1 MQSRS
6 VLLMASAVVFALPLI
21 SGAQTKRAFAL
32 ADLLGAVRLSDPQL
46 SPDGKR
52 VLFTR
57 TTTVVATGKRNA
69 DIWSVPADG
78 SAQSSVFIGGDKS
91 ENTPR
96 YSADGATL
104 VFISTR
110 DGAPQVYVSGADG
123 ATPKRVTNVSGG
135 VQAPLI
141 ISNDGKRIAYVV
153 DVFPQCADDACN
165 ARTRDALEKDP
176 VKMRTLTSL
185 GYRHWDEWRE
195 GIRHHVYITELANGA
210 TRDVT
215 PGDFDAPQHFYE
227 DNAIAFSPDGA
238 TLAFSSNHEGR
249 DKEMSSTNRDIFLVP
264 VTGGST
270 RTLTTNAAADEQPL
284 YSPDGRTIAVRAQRR
299 AGNEADRWFLDLYD
313 VATGTRKTL
322 FPRVDMSVNDFRF
335 TPDGRAIWFLANDK
349 GTHNLYSVTLDGAAP
364 KLVAKGGAIA
374 QFAVGPSFAVVA
386 KSSLTAPTDLY
397 RVAADGAAKA
407 LTSDNS
413 SWTAQVEMPSVST
426 EKVTG
431 AVGASV
437 QYWLLKPPGFSP
449 TRKYPVVFLI
459 HGGPQSDWADGWS
472 TRWNPALWASQG
484 WVVAAPNPRG
494 STGFGQKFVDE
505 ISQDWCGKVMTDLNA
520 VFGAVEKM
528 PFVDSQR
535 MGIAGA
541 SYGGY
546 AVDWIIAHDNRF
558 KAAVTHDGVFNLESM
573 ALTTEELWFSD
584 HEFGGKPWTPVAR
597 ANFAKCSP
605 HLAAQNIKT
614 PTLIITNE
622 QDFRVPVDQGLQ
634 MFTVLRRTGVP
645 SQALSFPDEGHWVLG
660 TLNSKRWH
668 ESVFGW
674 MNKYLEPSAKPVP

>member
-6 VLLMASAVVFALPLI
+6 VLLMASAVVLALPSN
-21 SGAQTKRAFAL
+21 SGAQAKRPFAL
-32 ADLLGAVRLSDPQL
+32 ADLLGAVRLGDPQL
-46 SPDGKR
+46 SPDGRR

-57 TTTVVATGKRNA
+57 TTTVAATGKRNA

-78 SAQSSVFIGGDKS
+78 SAPASMFIGGEKS

-96 YSADGATL
+96 YSADGSTL

-123 ATPKRVTNVSGG
+123 ARPKRVTNVSGG

-153 DVFPQCADDACN
+153 DVYPQCADEACN
-165 ARTRDALEKDP
+165 TRTRDAAEKDP

-195 GIRHHVYITELANGA
+195 GIRHHVYVTEIADGA
-210 TRDVT
+210 THDVT
-215 PGDFDAPQHFYE
+215 PGDFDAPQHNYE

-238 TLAFSSNHEGR
+238 TLAFSSNHDGR

-264 VTGGST
+264 VTGGSS
-270 RTLTTNAAADEQPL
+270 RKLTTNAAADEQPL
-284 YSPDGRTIAVRAQRR
+284 YSPDGKTIAVRAQRR
-299 AGNEADRWFLDLYD
+299 AGNEADRWYLDLYD

-322 FPRVDMSVNDFRF
+322 FPSVDMSVNDFRF
-335 TPDGRAIWFLANDK
+335 TPDGQAIWFLASDK
-349 GTHNLYSVTLDGAAP
+349 GTHNLYSVTLAGGAP
-364 KLVAKGGAIA
+364 KLVAQGGAIA
-374 QFAVGPSFAVVA
+374 QFAMGPSFAVVA

-397 RVAADGAAKA
+397 RVAADVAAKA
-407 LTSDNS
+407 LTSDNA

-431 AVGASV
+431 AVGAAV

-449 TRKYPVVFLI
+449 TKKYPVVFLI
-459 HGGPQSDWADGWS
+459 HGGPQGDWADGWS

-520 VFGAVEKM
+520 VFGAVGKM
-528 PFVDSQR
+528 PFVDAQR

-605 HLAAQNIKT
+605 HLVAQNIKT

-674 MNKYLEPSAKPVP
+674 MSKYLEPNSKLVP